1 MLDLSALRTLI
12 ALKDAIGN
20 KEPHQPR
27 SVTAAALA
35 KSKARKRNAAKA
47 ATLAQRYW
55 QPVDYAGSENRAVQ
69 WFEEVTQLTP
79 EQIEA
84 VQRAVKVPNT
94 WDKYGLGV
102 MRVHDEITIKGEPKA
117 QYTAPTI
124 EVTEIDTK
132 NF

>member
-1 MLDLSALRTLI
+1 MNLSALRTLI

-35 KSKARKRNAAKA
+35 KAKRRKEAEYKML
-47 ATLAQRYW
+47 TLTQRY
-55 QPVDYAGSENRAVQ
+55 GSTSPILGMQ
-69 WFEEVTQLTP
+69 
-79 EQIEA
+79 
-84 VQRAVKVPNT
+84 
-94 WDKYGLGV
+94 YGLNDADKEEFIKKWREASTRPGAV
-102 MRVHDEITIKGEPKA
+102 RVHDEIVVEGNPKA